1 MPVTASLC
9 ADSVQSGVVACDVN
23 HSLDVTR
30 IIDVDTDLP
39 DINVV
44 KCSSFSAGQTVERS
58 EVIPKHPV
66 NFRRYSESCPMF
78 QVYNRHPVPRL
89 THLSIFS

>member
-1 MPVTASLC
+1 MDMPVTASLC

-23 HSLDVTR
+23 HSLDVTL

-44 KCSSFSAGQTVERS
+44 KGSSFSAGQTVERS

-66 NFRRYSESCPMF
+66 GLRKTSKSCP
-78 QVYNRHPVPRL
+78 
-89 THLSIFS
+89 IF